1 MSEYS
6 EDNLVEQ
13 PAIGLFSELGWET
26 VNEFHEFDSSGKSI
40 LGRDAKTEVVLKS
53 RLRPALERLNPG
65 LPQEAFDQAME
76 ELTQD
81 RSAMAPVQA
90 NREIY
95 ELIKEG

>member
-26 VNEFHEFDSSGKSI
+26 VNGFHEFDSSGKSI
-40 LGRDAKTEVVLKS
+40 FGRDARTEVVLRS